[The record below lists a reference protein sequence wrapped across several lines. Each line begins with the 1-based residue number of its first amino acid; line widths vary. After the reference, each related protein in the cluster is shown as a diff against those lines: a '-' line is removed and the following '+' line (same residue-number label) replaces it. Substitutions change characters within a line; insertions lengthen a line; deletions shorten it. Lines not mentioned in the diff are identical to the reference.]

1 MVVAAQRPGGGKAHV
16 RSVRLPNAP
25 DRVRGCKAGVS
36 MGPSVVWRYR
46 AQVLPWQ
53 HGGLCGLEDGVSGV
67 PEPLDGTGSPVG

>member
-1 MVVAAQRPGGGKAHV
+1 
-16 RSVRLPNAP
+16 
-25 DRVRGCKAGVS
+25 